1 MEQLVKIQKD
11 NVYGY
16 VVSSRVIAEELGK
29 RHSDVL
35 DSLSRILT
43 DGNFRSL
50 TEPNVASLIF
60 SSEYKDK
67 KGEMRKEYLL
77 TKDGFTLYMFNIQG
91 YNDFKMA
98 YINKFNE
105 LEKQVKEMQPLIPQ
119 DYPSALRALA
129 ESVEH
134 QQALAIELR
143 EKSDLIDTL
152 QPKASYYDLVLQ
164 CKDLLTTTMI
174 AKDYGFSAHK
184 LNSLLAEDNI
194 QYKQS
199 GRYFLYAKYAGK
211 GYAGSKTY
219 PITKGGEPATTS
231 SLAWTQKGRLFIY
244 DWLKN
249 KGILPCIE
257 RN

>member
-11 NVYGY
+11 NIYGY
-16 VVSSRVIAEELGK
+16 VVSSRVIAEELDK

-35 DSLSRILT
+35 ESLTKILT
-43 DGNFRSL
+43 NGDFRSL
-50 TEPNVASLIF
+50 IVENKYA
-60 SSEYKDK
+60 DK

-105 LEKQVKEMQPLIPQ
+105 LEKQVKELQPLIPQ

-164 CKDLLTTTMI
+164 CKDLLTTTLI

>member
-11 NVYGY
+11 NIYGY

-29 RHSDVL
+29 QHKHVL
-35 DSLSRILT
+35 ESLDNLKSSSTADISALLIS
-43 DGNFRSL
+43 G
-50 TEPNVASLIF
+50 EYIASNG
-60 SSEYKDK
+60 K
-67 KGEMRKEYLL
+67 KNREYLL

-91 YNDFKMA
+91 YNDFKIA

-105 LEKQVKEMQPLIPQ
+105 LEKQVKELQPLIPQ

-184 LNSLLAEDNI
+184 LNSLLVEDNI

-199 GRYFLYAKYAGK
+199 NRYFLYAKYAGK

-219 PITKGGEPATTS
+219 PITKGGEPATAS

>member
-1 MEQLVKIQKD
+1 
-11 NVYGY
+11 
-16 VVSSRVIAEELGK
+16 
-29 RHSDVL
+29 
-35 DSLSRILT
+35 
-43 DGNFRSL
+43 
-50 TEPNVASLIF
+50 
-60 SSEYKDK
+60 
-67 KGEMRKEYLL
+67 
-77 TKDGFTLYMFNIQG
+77 MFNIQG